1 MTSTPPRTWRRR
13 LLHSNHLS
21 QLATVHDA
29 PSVPPAA
36 IDTSH
41 TVCAYSSDCAR
52 EGHEG
57 SGARVPERHHRG
69 ARLEGSSMRRLLLA
83 LVAALVAM
91 VMVASPAGAITGGQK
106 DTQNLY
112 PFVGLLAFYDAE
124 GQYMHRCSGTLISS
138 TVVLT
143 AAHCTD
149 GTTTAYAY
157 FQVEVPDDFR
167 ENPTGLLGATY
178 THPDYN
184 ANTLDNDVGV
194 VVLEQAVNLSEYPVL
209 APEGFLSDLKA
220 AHEIQDDT
228 FVAVGYGLLD
238 GWPPPNLQ
246 DNEDRWYSTS
256 PYQGLTQQ
264 NLHLLQNPNATGDG
278 GTCFGDSGGP
288 HFWQDTLIIVS
299 VTSWGDAIC
308 RANDMT
314 QRIDLASVLD
324 WLAEFGVTPA

>member
-1 MTSTPPRTWRRR
+1 
-13 LLHSNHLS
+13 
-21 QLATVHDA
+21 
-29 PSVPPAA
+29 
-36 IDTSH
+36 
-41 TVCAYSSDCAR
+41 
-52 EGHEG
+52 
-57 SGARVPERHHRG
+57 
-69 ARLEGSSMRRLLLA
+69 MRRLLVI
-83 LVAALVAM
+83 VAASLLLGLVPG
-91 VMVASPAGAITGGQK
+91 SAGAITGGQK

-124 GQYMHRCSGTLISS
+124 GQYLHRCSGTLISP

-149 GTTTAYAY
+149 GT
-157 FQVEVPDDFR
+157 
-167 ENPTGLLGATY
+167 AT
-178 THPDYN
+178 DYN
-184 ANTLDNDVGV
+184 PNTLDNDVGV
-194 VVLEQAVNLSEYPVL
+194 VVLEQAVQLSQYPVL

-220 AHEIQDDT
+220 AHELQDDA

-256 PYQGLTQQ
+256 PYRGLTQQ